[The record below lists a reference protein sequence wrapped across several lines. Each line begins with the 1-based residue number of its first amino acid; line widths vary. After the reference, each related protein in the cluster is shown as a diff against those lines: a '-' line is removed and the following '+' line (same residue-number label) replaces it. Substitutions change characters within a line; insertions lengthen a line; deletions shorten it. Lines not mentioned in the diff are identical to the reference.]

1 LGTARNLKEFRERME
16 AALGLKGE
24 AIRME
29 KVRHVPIEGKSSQGC
44 PIAKWIIRRSSDDEK
59 VLFVVKHRT
68 GHVCEHAWMVI
79 SIVIWEGVKSDIA
92 DKCYDIMSKS
102 WPTTDFR

>member
-44 PIAKWIIRRSSDDEK
+44 PIAKWISK
-59 VLFVVKHRT
+59 
-68 GHVCEHAWMVI
+68 
-79 SIVIWEGVKSDIA
+79 IV
-92 DKCYDIMSKS
+92 
-102 WPTTDFR
+102 R